1 MNRIAITGPPRI
13 GKTTVCKNIMDLLD
27 CKIGGMMQTE
37 IIQEGS
43 TKIVVPVLEKRANY
57 PPSSASVFYNPT
69 MELNRD
75 ISVACIGAFAR
86 KQDTYIDALG
96 ATGIRGV
103 RMANEVGL
111 KVVINDWNPR
121 AYELIRRNIE
131 QNQLNARAQN
141 KNANVLLSESHFD
154 IVDVD
159 PFGTPMPFLDS
170 ACRSVKKMLCITA
183 TDTAP
188 LCGAHKAS
196 GIRKYGATPLNT
208 EYHSEMG
215 VRILLGAIA
224 RNLARYDKS
233 MSPLLSYAMK
243 HYVRVYLAVE
253 KGAAKSNEMMGEV
266 GFICHCFGCGFRS
279 WKHGLT
285 VSMCHSSKNC
295 ESCSLEGTST
305 PEKCPSCADAIS
317 LAGPLWLG
325 RLHDKKFCDL
335 VLRELEHRKLGTR
348 QTAIKLVRL
357 CAEEQEIPTY
367 YDQHMICK
375 KLKINPPSIEMMI
388 SALCGAGFQASRTHF
403 SGTSFKTDAPLEEIE
418 KILCR

>member
-1 MNRIAITGPPRI
+1 
-13 GKTTVCKNIMDLLD
+13 
-27 CKIGGMMQTE
+27 MQTE

-43 TKIVVPVLEKRANY
+43 TKIMVPILDKEVNY
-57 PPSSASVFYNPT
+57 PPSSASVFYNPK

-75 ISVACIGAFAR
+75 ISVACVGAFAR
-86 KQDTYIDALG
+86 KQDTYIDVLG
-96 ATGIRGV
+96 ATGIMGT
-103 RMANEVGL
+103 RMANEVGFK

-121 AYELIRRNIE
+121 AYELIKRNIE
-131 QNQLNARAQN
+131 QNQLNAMAQN

-159 PFGTPMPFLDS
+159 PFGTPIPFLDS

-196 GIRKYGATPLNT
+196 GIRKYGAIPLKT
-208 EYHSEMG
+208 EYHPEMG
-215 VRILLGAIA
+215 VRILLSAIA

-233 MSPLLSYAMK
+233 MSPLLSYAME

-253 KGAAKSNEMMGEV
+253 KGAAKSNEMMKQV

-279 WKHGLT
+279 WKYGLT
-285 VSMCHSSKNC
+285 VSM
-295 ESCSLEGTST
+295 
-305 PEKCPSCADAIS
+305 PEKCPSCAEHIP

-325 RLHDKKFCDL
+325 NLHDKKFCDM

-357 CAEEQEIPTY
+357 CAEEQEIPTF
-367 YDQHMICK
+367 YDQHVMCK
-375 KLKINPPSIEMMI
+375 KLKINPPPIGSTI
-388 SALCGAGFQASRTHF
+388 SALCDAGFKASRTHF
-403 SGTSFKTDAPLEEIE
+403 SGTSFKTNAPLEEIE
-418 KILCR
+418 RILCR

>member
-1 MNRIAITGPPRI
+1 
-13 GKTTVCKNIMDLLD
+13 
-27 CKIGGMMQTE
+27 MQTE

-57 PPSSASVFYNPT
+57 PPSSAPVFYNPK

-75 ISVACIGAFAR
+75 ISVACMGAFAR
-86 KQDTYIDALG
+86 KQDTYIDVLG

-121 AYELIRRNIE
+121 AYELIKRNIE
-131 QNQLNARAQN
+131 QNQLNAMAQN

-188 LCGAHKAS
+188 LCGAHRAS
-196 GIRKYGATPLNT
+196 GIRKYGATPLKT

-224 RNLARYDKS
+224 RNLARCDKS
-233 MSPLLSYAMK
+233 MSPLLSYAME

-253 KGAAKSNEMMGEV
+253 KGAAKSNEMMEQV

-285 VSMCHSSKNC
+285 VSM
-295 ESCSLEGTST
+295 
-305 PEKCPSCADAIS
+305 PEKCPSCADTIS

-325 RLHDKKFCDL
+325 RLHDKKFCGL

-357 CAEEQEIPTY
+357 CAEEQEILTF
-367 YDQHMICK
+367 YDQHAMCK
-375 KLKINPPSIEMMI
+375 KLKINPPPIGSTI
-388 SALCGAGFQASRTHF
+388 SALCDAGFKASRTHF
-403 SGTSFKTDAPLEEIE
+403 SGTSFKTNAPLEEIA